1 MNRASVFSTSVLMAL
16 GVALLPSNVVGQQKS
31 IKEQL
36 VGTWTF
42 VFVALSGKRLSMRG
56 VGHTLRYGHGTAESV
71 AK

>member
-1 MNRASVFSTSVLMAL
+1 MNRPSVFSTSVLMAL

-42 VFVALSGKRLSMRG
+42 VSTNFRTAVRRG
-56 VGHTLRYGHGTAESV
+56 APIQKGC
-71 AK
+71 